1 MGEFSPREQ
10 RLMDL
15 FKDATFVRGQDLLAE
30 FRTGATG
37 LVLTFEQVLDIFGQ
51 KTPKILD
58 DIAFHGSALLPC
70 HKEEP
75 ARTFRN
81 RRNFLGFTIEE
92 VAEKADVSIEDVL
105 HAEHSSTRTSIRVLV
120 KIAEV
125 LDLDQRFISIKE
137 GKEELGYLYEV

>member
-1 MGEFSPREQ
+1 MGGFSPRKQ
-10 RLMDL
+10 RFVDL
-15 FKDATFVRGQDLLAE
+15 FRDTTFVRSQDLLAE

-37 LVLTFEQVLDIFGQ
+37 LVLSFEQVLDIFGQ
-51 KTPKILD
+51 KAPKILD

-92 VAEKADVSIEDVL
+92 VAEKANVSIEDVL
-105 HAEHSSTRTSIRVLV
+105 HAENSRTRTSMRVLTKV
-120 KIAEV
+120 AEV
-125 LDLDQRFISIKE
+125 LGLDTRFISIKE
-137 GKEELGYLYEV
+137 GKKELGYLYEV